1 MINQKICNGTSFFMV
16 LIFLGNESESSG
28 NILVILNG
36 EKWNM
41 KNMVLRFFEGIL
53 IGLGAVLPGISGGVL
68 CVVFGI
74 YAPIMLLLSHPQQAL
89 RRYAGVLIPVIL
101 GAAAGF
107 LGVSKLLGYLLSAYP
122 NPSVC
127 VFVGLIIGMLPTLFR
142 EAGRNKQTESG
153 VKRTEMLSLILCFF
167 GMLFLLL
174 GLSQLSVS
182 ITPSYPWYVFCGFCM
197 ALSVIAPGMSF
208 STLLM
213 PLGLYTPLV
222 TGIGNLDVHVLFPAG
237 IGAVLTVILLAN
249 AITILMERYY
259 GVVFHGIIGIVIA
272 ATLVIIPFQ
281 SFTESVSASLINLM
295 CMAAGIVVAFLL
307 DRMNRCAE

>member
-1 MINQKICNGTSFFMV
+1 MV

-28 NILVILNG
+28 NILVILDG

-41 KNMVLRFFEGIL
+41 KNMVLRFLEGIL

-74 YAPIMLLLSHPQQAL
+74 YAPIMLLLSHPRQAL
-89 RRYAGVLIPVIL
+89 HRYAGVLIPVIL
-101 GAAAGF
+101 GAATGF

-127 VFVGLIIGMLPTLFR
+127 VFVGLIIGMLPSLFR

-174 GLSQLSVS
+174 GLSHLSVS
-182 ITPSYPWYVFCGFCM
+182 ITPGYPWYVFCGFCM

-237 IGAVLTVILLAN
+237 IGAVLTEILLAN
-249 AITILMERYY
+249 AIIILMERHY

-307 DRMNRCAE
+307 DRMNRCVE